1 MNNLIN
7 KRVNSLLYRRFIK
20 LAIINSIIAIFWT
33 LLFILPISLSQTLQ
47 RILVGGGPGVWLI
60 IGYVL
65 FILIGCLGFVGLSI
79 IVLSINQLTR
89 IMSFL
94 LNIGMSMFYVGTLG
108 STLGL
113 GIAGSLGGY
122 SSTILHEPVSST
134 ASILE
139 PFVIPIQLFSL
150 IAIIGALIL
159 MIVFLMVGIHEN
171 EQTRI

>member
-1 MNNLIN
+1 M
-7 KRVNSLLYRRFIK
+7 NSLIDKRINFLLYKRFVR
-20 LAIINSIIAIFWT
+20 LAIVNSIIAIFWT

-65 FILIGCLGFVGLSI
+65 FVIIGCLGFIGLSI
-79 IVLSINQLTR
+79 IALNINQPTK

-94 LNIGMSMFYVGTLG
+94 LNIGTLMFYVGILG

-122 SSTILHEPVSST
+122 SSTILHEPVSTT

-171 EQTRI
+171 EQIHI